1 MNEEKP
7 FEGENP
13 FRKLDKKRFLS
24 HDEKKKAKS
33 LKKNGLISNNDGEAS
48 SFYAEFVSPQDEGET
63 RAFLNAVSGVTKLGA
78 PANAK
83 RENRPSVTSLDNPV
97 LGKQALWETDRSL
110 SKTKKNNPTPEIAG
124 KNAASS
130 TPKKTGNETGEEDIN
145 FFAAMQDVTPLSGKG
160 REVAAEA
167 PVSIPPVQTPPNPL
181 QEFIDGKLEFA
192 LAFTDEYVEGHVV
205 GLDLMLVGKLQA
217 GQFSPESHLDLHGMN
232 AQQAFDALVGF
243 FRAAYF
249 KGQRTVLVVPGRGLN
264 SPHGIS
270 ILREKV
276 QEWFTQEPLKR
287 VILAFCTA
295 KPSDGGAGA
304 LYVLLRK
311 FRKGEG
317 KIHWERKPVDPDL
330 I

>member
-33 LKKNGLISNNDGEAS
+33 LKKNGLISNNDGEVS

-83 RENRPSVTSLDNPV
+83 REKRPSVTSLDNPV

-124 KNAASS
+124 KHAASS

-167 PVSIPPVQTPPNPL
+167 PVSIPPV
-181 QEFIDGKLEFA
+181 
-192 LAFTDEYVEGHVV
+192 
-205 GLDLMLVGKLQA
+205 
-217 GQFSPESHLDLHGMN
+217 
-232 AQQAFDALVGF
+232 
-243 FRAAYF
+243 
-249 KGQRTVLVVPGRGLN
+249 
-264 SPHGIS
+264 
-270 ILREKV
+270 
-276 QEWFTQEPLKR
+276 
-287 VILAFCTA
+287 
-295 KPSDGGAGA
+295 
-304 LYVLLRK
+304 
-311 FRKGEG
+311 
-317 KIHWERKPVDPDL
+317 
-330 I
+330 

>member
-167 PVSIPPVQTPPNPL
+167 FLPCRRRLTRFRNSSTESSSLRLPSPMNMWKDMLSASI
-181 QEFIDGKLEFA
+181 
-192 LAFTDEYVEGHVV
+192 
-205 GLDLMLVGKLQA
+205 
-217 GQFSPESHLDLHGMN
+217 
-232 AQQAFDALVGF
+232 
-243 FRAAYF
+243 
-249 KGQRTVLVVPGRGLN
+249 
-264 SPHGIS
+264 
-270 ILREKV
+270 
-276 QEWFTQEPLKR
+276 
-287 VILAFCTA
+287 
-295 KPSDGGAGA
+295 
-304 LYVLLRK
+304 
-311 FRKGEG
+311 
-317 KIHWERKPVDPDL
+317 
-330 I
+330 

>member
-7 FEGENP
+7 FEADNP
-13 FRKLDKKRFLS
+13 FRKLDKKHFLS

-33 LKKNGLISNNDGEAS
+33 LKKSGLGSSNDDAAS
-48 SFYAEFVSPQDEGET
+48 SFYAEFVSPQDEGEN

-83 RENRPSVTSLDNPV
+83 REKRPSVTSLENPV
-97 LGKQALWETDRSL
+97 LGGRALR
-110 SKTKKNNPTPEIAG
+110 
-124 KNAASS
+124 
-130 TPKKTGNETGEEDIN
+130 ETGRPLPKAKKVDPSREILRGTASPSEPGGNVKEPGDEDMN
-145 FFAAMQDVTPLSGKG
+145 FFTAMQDVTPLSGKG
-160 REVAAEA
+160 REVAAEVPM
-167 PVSIPPVQTPPNPL
+167 PVPSLLTPANPL
-181 QEFIDGKLEFA
+181 QEFMDGKLEFA

-205 GLDLMLVGKLQA
+205 GLDLMVVGKLQA

-232 AQQAFDALVGF
+232 AQQAFDALIGF

-317 KIHWERKPVDPDL
+317 KIHWEHKPADPDL

>member
-7 FEGENP
+7 FAGENP
-13 FRKLDKKRFLS
+13 FRKLDKKRFPS

-33 LKKNGLISNNDGEAS
+33 LKKNVPISSNDSAAS
-48 SFYAEFVSPQDEGET
+48 SFYTEFVSPQDEGET
-63 RAFLNAVSGVTKLGA
+63 RAFLNAVSGVTKLDA
-78 PANAK
+78 SANAK
-83 RENRPSVTSLDNPV
+83 CKKRPSVTSLENPV
-97 LGKQALWETDRSL
+97 LGKQSL
-110 SKTKKNNPTPEIAG
+110 HNTEQLFPKKKKNIAPETVNKMAVSP
-124 KNAASS
+124 ASERM
-130 TPKKTGNETGEEDIN
+130 GNETGEEDIN

-167 PVSIPPVQTPPNPL
+167 PTPTPPVQTPSNPL

-311 FRKGEG
+311 FRKGGG
-317 KIHWERKPVDPDL
+317 KIYWERRPVDPDL

>member
-1 MNEEKP
+1 M
-7 FEGENP
+7 
-13 FRKLDKKRFLS
+13 
-24 HDEKKKAKS
+24 
-33 LKKNGLISNNDGEAS
+33 
-48 SFYAEFVSPQDEGET
+48 
-63 RAFLNAVSGVTKLGA
+63 
-78 PANAK
+78 
-83 RENRPSVTSLDNPV
+83 
-97 LGKQALWETDRSL
+97 
-110 SKTKKNNPTPEIAG
+110 
-124 KNAASS
+124 
-130 TPKKTGNETGEEDIN
+130 
-145 FFAAMQDVTPLSGKG
+145 
-160 REVAAEA
+160 AAEA
-167 PVSIPPVQTPPNPL
+167 PVSIPPVQTPSNPL

>member
-7 FEGENP
+7 FAGENP
-13 FRKLDKKRFLS
+13 FRKLDKKRFPS

-33 LKKNGLISNNDGEAS
+33 LKKNVPISSNDSAAS
-48 SFYAEFVSPQDEGET
+48 SFYTEFVSPQDEGET

-78 PANAK
+78 SANAK
-83 RENRPSVTSLDNPV
+83 CKKQPSVTSLENPV
-97 LGKQALWETDRSL
+97 LGKQSL
-110 SKTKKNNPTPEIAG
+110 HNTEQLF
-124 KNAASS
+124 
-130 TPKKTGNETGEEDIN
+130 PKKKKSTAPETVNKMAVSPAPERMGNETGEEDIN

-167 PVSIPPVQTPPNPL
+167 PTPTPPVQTPSNPL

-311 FRKGEG
+311 FRKGGG
-317 KIHWERKPVDPDL
+317 KIYWERRPVDPDL

>member
-1 MNEEKP
+1 M
-7 FEGENP
+7 
-13 FRKLDKKRFLS
+13 
-24 HDEKKKAKS
+24 
-33 LKKNGLISNNDGEAS
+33 
-48 SFYAEFVSPQDEGET
+48 
-63 RAFLNAVSGVTKLGA
+63 
-78 PANAK
+78 
-83 RENRPSVTSLDNPV
+83 
-97 LGKQALWETDRSL
+97 

-270 ILREKV
+270 ILRSGLPKNRLSVSFLRSVRPNLPMAEREPSMSSSVNSEK
-276 QEWFTQEPLKR
+276 
-287 VILAFCTA
+287 A
-295 KPSDGGAGA
+295 K
-304 LYVLLRK
+304 
-311 FRKGEG
+311 G
-317 KIHWERKPVDPDL
+317 KSIGNASP
-330 I
+330 

>member
-7 FEGENP
+7 FEAENP

-33 LKKNGLISNNDGEAS
+33 LKKSGLGSSNDDAAS
-48 SFYAEFVSPQDEGET
+48 SFYAEFVSPQDEGEA

-78 PANAK
+78 PASAK
-83 RENRPSVTSLDNPV
+83 REKRPSATPLDNPV
-97 LGKQALWETDRSL
+97 LDGQALRETGRSL
-110 SKTKKNNPTPEIAG
+110 PMAKKNDTARESSRVPRPSSKPDEAG
-124 KNAASS
+124 KE
-130 TPKKTGNETGEEDIN
+130 PGDEDMN
-145 FFAAMQDVTPLSGKG
+145 FFTAMQDVTPLSGKG
-160 REVAAEA
+160 REVAVEA
-167 PVSIPPVQTPPNPL
+167 PMPAPPLQVPSNPL
-181 QEFIDGKLEFA
+181 QEFMDGKLEFA

-205 GLDLMLVGKLQA
+205 GLDLMIVGKLQA

-317 KIHWERKPVDPDL
+317 KIHWERKPADPDL

>member
-1 MNEEKP
+1 M
-7 FEGENP
+7 
-13 FRKLDKKRFLS
+13 
-24 HDEKKKAKS
+24 
-33 LKKNGLISNNDGEAS
+33 
-48 SFYAEFVSPQDEGET
+48 
-63 RAFLNAVSGVTKLGA
+63 
-78 PANAK
+78 
-83 RENRPSVTSLDNPV
+83 
-97 LGKQALWETDRSL
+97 
-110 SKTKKNNPTPEIAG
+110 
-124 KNAASS
+124 
-130 TPKKTGNETGEEDIN
+130 
-145 FFAAMQDVTPLSGKG
+145 
-160 REVAAEA
+160 
-167 PVSIPPVQTPPNPL
+167 
-181 QEFIDGKLEFA
+181 
-192 LAFTDEYVEGHVV
+192 
-205 GLDLMLVGKLQA
+205 
-217 GQFSPESHLDLHGMN
+217 HGMN

>member
-33 LKKNGLISNNDGEAS
+33 LKKNGLISNNDGEVS

-83 RENRPSVTSLDNPV
+83 REKRPSVTSLNNPV

-160 REVAAEA
+160 REVAAERRYPFLPCRRRLTRFRNSSTESLSSRLPSPMNMWKDMLSA
-167 PVSIPPVQTPPNPL
+167 SI
-181 QEFIDGKLEFA
+181 
-192 LAFTDEYVEGHVV
+192 
-205 GLDLMLVGKLQA
+205 
-217 GQFSPESHLDLHGMN
+217 
-232 AQQAFDALVGF
+232 
-243 FRAAYF
+243 
-249 KGQRTVLVVPGRGLN
+249 
-264 SPHGIS
+264 
-270 ILREKV
+270 
-276 QEWFTQEPLKR
+276 
-287 VILAFCTA
+287 
-295 KPSDGGAGA
+295 
-304 LYVLLRK
+304 
-311 FRKGEG
+311 
-317 KIHWERKPVDPDL
+317 
-330 I
+330 

>member
-1 MNEEKP
+1 M
-7 FEGENP
+7 
-13 FRKLDKKRFLS
+13 
-24 HDEKKKAKS
+24 
-33 LKKNGLISNNDGEAS
+33 
-48 SFYAEFVSPQDEGET
+48 
-63 RAFLNAVSGVTKLGA
+63 
-78 PANAK
+78 
-83 RENRPSVTSLDNPV
+83 
-97 LGKQALWETDRSL
+97 

-167 PVSIPPVQTPPNPL
+167 PVSIPPVPTPPNPL

-264 SPHGIS
+264 SPHGIP

>member
-1 MNEEKP
+1 MV
-7 FEGENP
+7 
-13 FRKLDKKRFLS
+13 
-24 HDEKKKAKS
+24 
-33 LKKNGLISNNDGEAS
+33 
-48 SFYAEFVSPQDEGET
+48 VSP
-63 RAFLNAVSGVTKLGA
+63 A
-78 PANAK
+78 PE
-83 RENRPSVTSLDNPV
+83 RM
-97 LGKQALWETDRSL
+97 
-110 SKTKKNNPTPEIAG
+110 
-124 KNAASS
+124 
-130 TPKKTGNETGEEDIN
+130 GNETDEEDIN

-167 PVSIPPVQTPPNPL
+167 PTSTPPVQTPSNPL

-311 FRKGEG
+311 FRKGGG
-317 KIHWERKPVDPDL
+317 KIYWERRPVDPDL

>member
-63 RAFLNAVSGVTKLGA
+63 RAFLNAVSGVTKLGE

-83 RENRPSVTSLDNPV
+83 REKRPSVTSLNNPV

-167 PVSIPPVQTPPNPL
+167 PVSIPPCRRRLTRFRNSSTESLSSRLPSPMNMWK
-181 QEFIDGKLEFA
+181 D
-192 LAFTDEYVEGHVV
+192 
-205 GLDLMLVGKLQA
+205 MLSA
-217 GQFSPESHLDLHGMN
+217 
-232 AQQAFDALVGF
+232 
-243 FRAAYF
+243 
-249 KGQRTVLVVPGRGLN
+249 
-264 SPHGIS
+264 S
-270 ILREKV
+270 I
-276 QEWFTQEPLKR
+276 
-287 VILAFCTA
+287 
-295 KPSDGGAGA
+295 
-304 LYVLLRK
+304 
-311 FRKGEG
+311 
-317 KIHWERKPVDPDL
+317 
-330 I
+330 

>member
-1 MNEEKP
+1 MLP
-7 FEGENP
+7 
-13 FRKLDKKRFLS
+13 RFL
-24 HDEKKKAKS
+24 ER
-33 LKKNGLISNNDGEAS
+33 G
-48 SFYAEFVSPQDEGET
+48 
-63 RAFLNAVSGVTKLGA
+63 
-78 PANAK
+78 
-83 RENRPSVTSLDNPV
+83 
-97 LGKQALWETDRSL
+97 GKWRRKQ
-110 SKTKKNNPTPEIAG
+110 
-124 KNAASS
+124 
-130 TPKKTGNETGEEDIN
+130 
-145 FFAAMQDVTPLSGKG
+145 
-160 REVAAEA
+160 

-276 QEWFTQEPLKR
+276 QEWFTQEPFKR

>member
-7 FEGENP
+7 FAGENP
-13 FRKLDKKRFLS
+13 FRKLDKKRFPS

-33 LKKNGLISNNDGEAS
+33 LKKNVPISSNDSAAS
-48 SFYAEFVSPQDEGET
+48 SFYTEFVSPQDEGET

-78 PANAK
+78 SANAK
-83 RENRPSVTSLDNPV
+83 CKKQPSVTSLENPV
-97 LGKQALWETDRSL
+97 LGKQSL
-110 SKTKKNNPTPEIAG
+110 HNTEQLFPKKKKNTAPETVNKMAVSP
-124 KNAASS
+124 A
-130 TPKKTGNETGEEDIN
+130 PERMGNETGEEDIN

-167 PVSIPPVQTPPNPL
+167 PTHTPPVQTPSNPL
-181 QEFIDGKLEFA
+181 QEFIDGKLKFA

-249 KGQRTVLVVPGRGLN
+249 KGQRTVLVVPGRGPVSYTHLTLPTN
-264 SPHGIS
+264 S
-270 ILREKV
+270 
-276 QEWFTQEPLKR
+276 R
-287 VILAFCTA
+287 V
-295 KPSDGGAGA
+295 
-304 LYVLLRK
+304 
-311 FRKGEG
+311 
-317 KIHWERKPVDPDL
+317 
-330 I
+330 

>member
-1 MNEEKP
+1 M
-7 FEGENP
+7 
-13 FRKLDKKRFLS
+13 
-24 HDEKKKAKS
+24 
-33 LKKNGLISNNDGEAS
+33 
-48 SFYAEFVSPQDEGET
+48 
-63 RAFLNAVSGVTKLGA
+63 
-78 PANAK
+78 
-83 RENRPSVTSLDNPV
+83 
-97 LGKQALWETDRSL
+97 
-110 SKTKKNNPTPEIAG
+110 SKTKTTIHPEIAG

-130 TPKKTGNETGEEDIN
+130 TRKRNEIYRGHQ
-145 FFAAMQDVTPLSGKG
+145 FLAAMQDVTPLSGKG

-270 ILREKV
+270 ILRESSGV
-276 QEWFTQEPLKR
+276 VYPR
-287 VILAFCTA
+287 TA
-295 KPSDGGAGA
+295 KRCSCVLYGQTPMAEREP
-304 LYVLLRK
+304 YVLSVNS
-311 FRKGEG
+311 
-317 KIHWERKPVDPDL
+317 ERRRENLLGTQACRPDL

>member
-1 MNEEKP
+1 M
-7 FEGENP
+7 
-13 FRKLDKKRFLS
+13 
-24 HDEKKKAKS
+24 
-33 LKKNGLISNNDGEAS
+33 
-48 SFYAEFVSPQDEGET
+48 
-63 RAFLNAVSGVTKLGA
+63 NAVSGVTKLGA
-78 PANAK
+78 SANAK
-83 RENRPSVTSLDNPV
+83 CKKRPSVTSLENPV
-97 LGKQALWETDRSL
+97 LGKQSL
-110 SKTKKNNPTPEIAG
+110 HNTEQLFPKKKKNTAPETVDKMAVSP
-124 KNAASS
+124 A
-130 TPKKTGNETGEEDIN
+130 PERMENETGEEDIN

-167 PVSIPPVQTPPNPL
+167 PTPTPPVQTPSNPL

-232 AQQAFDALVGF
+232 AQQAFGALVGF

-311 FRKGEG
+311 FRKGGG
-317 KIHWERKPVDPDL
+317 KIYWERRPVDPDL

>member
-7 FEGENP
+7 FAGENP
-13 FRKLDKKRFLS
+13 LRKLDKKRFPS

-33 LKKNGLISNNDGEAS
+33 LKKNVPISSNDSAAS
-48 SFYAEFVSPQDEGET
+48 SFYTEFVSPQDEGET

-78 PANAK
+78 SANAK
-83 RENRPSVTSLDNPV
+83 CKKQPSVTSLENPV
-97 LGKQALWETDRSL
+97 LGKQSL
-110 SKTKKNNPTPEIAG
+110 HNTEQLFPKKKKNTAPETVNKMAVSP
-124 KNAASS
+124 A
-130 TPKKTGNETGEEDIN
+130 PERMGNETGEEDIN

-167 PVSIPPVQTPPNPL
+167 PTHTPPVQTPSNPL
-181 QEFIDGKLEFA
+181 QEFIDGKLKFA

-311 FRKGEG
+311 FRKGGG
-317 KIHWERKPVDPDL
+317 KIYWERRPVDPDL

>member
-7 FEGENP
+7 FEAENP
-13 FRKLDKKRFLS
+13 FRKLDKKHFLS

-33 LKKNGLISNNDGEAS
+33 LKKNGLGSNNDDTAS

-83 RENRPSVTSLDNPV
+83 RGKQPSVPSLENPV
-97 LGKQALWETDRSL
+97 LSGQALRETSRPLPKAKKSSPSREVL
-110 SKTKKNNPTPEIAG
+110 HSPPPSKSEGDAKEPG
-124 KNAASS
+124 D
-130 TPKKTGNETGEEDIN
+130 EDMN

-160 REVAAEA
+160 REVVAEVPM
-167 PVSIPPVQTPPNPL
+167 PVPSPLTQANPL
-181 QEFIDGKLEFA
+181 QEFMDGKLEFA

-205 GLDLMLVGKLQA
+205 GLDLMVVGKLQA

-232 AQQAFDALVGF
+232 AQQAFDALIGF

-317 KIHWERKPVDPDL
+317 KIHWERKPADPDL

>member
-33 LKKNGLISNNDGEAS
+33 LKKNGLISNNDGEVS

-83 RENRPSVTSLDNPV
+83 REKRPSVTSLNNPV

-217 GQFSPESHLDLHGMN
+217 
-232 AQQAFDALVGF
+232 FDALVGF
-243 FRAAYF
+243 VRAAYF